1 MAIQTKYQ
9 KDLEDGKIKPKPV
22 VAPPKRVVVP
32 ARTVLKN
39 STPKAAPPKAAPIPS
54 YGRAMTVPKT
64 LVRPPVAPPR
74 TMKDP
79 QQDFVSR
86 GGGKGASIVVPPGK
100 SISPYDAMLMTPLG
114 MVGAAPV
121 GAEKIIG
128 SILKDPSI
136 LKSPLGQIAQKAQ
149 TMIPG
154 SMDDVIR
161 SFGLQPFGTLDSI
174 HAKAA
179 QGLASMDEIQY
190 LISQMGKSL
199 EAPVIPAGKSL
210 GSRVMAGGKYTA
222 QAIAEAMRKFGGAGG
237 NILQYLG
244 GVAGRNPK
252 LTATGLGAA
261 GLGYYGLNGGF
272 DGGNGGAGGAGGA
285 GGSSSPLYNQP
296 YGGGVS
302 NGPAWT
308 PNQGVYGAQ
317 IMGPQVPGLNL
328 GGGSF
333 YNPTEEQILNSP
345 YNQPY
350 GGGLGGGSGGN
361 TTPPP
366 FVPGDTPPPPP
377 PPPPVTPE
385 GPPANTNTGGGFFG
399 PQSMAEMMA
408 MFTQMKDLFGDA
420 GSAALDQIM
429 GLYTELQKS
438 MMDLQNKYIQSLIDA
453 QKPVA
458 PPVAPAPNLGP
469 EAFVPPYISPTAQNG
484 AYLEMSDPGMGALY
498 NMNPMYL
505 QSVQQMLNTLGYT
518 GAGVA
523 GRYGERSYSRPGG
536 PGSLAIGDAA
546 YENAANYVGL
556 PATERENAEAAMRYF
571 FGEMGN
577 SPRYQ
582 FPGRPQYPTRA

>member
-54 YGRAMTVPKT
+54 YGRPMPVPKT

-136 LKSPLGQIAQKAQ
+136 LKGPLGQIAQKAQ

-161 SFGLQPFGTLDSI
+161 SFGLQPFGTLESI

-179 QGLASMDEIQY
+179 QGLASMDEVQY

-222 QAIAEAMRKFGGAGG
+222 QAIADAMRKLGGAGG

-252 LTATGLGAA
+252 LTGAAALGAA

-272 DGGNGGAGGAGGA
+272 DGGYGIPEGGMPGDGGNFAPGLFTNPSTVNFGPDNGSNRNYKTPLALPPTPEVGLDKYGRNIGNWQQWAIANGL
-285 GGSSSPLYNQP
+285 SP
-296 YGGGVS
+296 VD
-302 NGPAWT
+302 
-308 PNQGVYGAQ
+308 PNV
-317 IMGPQVPGLNL
+317 PPPPPFVPGA
-328 GGGSF
+328 
-333 YNPTEEQILNSP
+333 TD
-345 YNQPY
+345 
-350 GGGLGGGSGGN
+350 
-361 TTPPP
+361 TPPP
-366 FVPGDTPPPPP
+366 FVPDGNGGGGGATDT
-377 PPPPVTPE
+377 
-385 GPPANTNTGGGFFG
+385 GPGTNTGGGFFG

-469 EAFVPPYISPTAQNG
+469 EAFVPPYISPSAQNG

-505 QSVQQMLNTLGYT
+505 QSVQQMLNTLGYK

>member
-22 VAPPKRVVVP
+22 VAPPKKVVVP

-54 YGRAMTVPKT
+54 YCRPMPVPKT

-79 QQDFVSR
+79 QQDFVRR
-86 GGGKGASIVVPPGK
+86 GGKTGGTRVDVPPGVTVD
-100 SISPYDAMLMTPLG
+100 PMDLMIMNPLG
-114 MVGAAPV
+114 MVGTAPIAAAKAAPMAA
-121 GAEKIIG
+121 G
-128 SILKDPSI
+128 L
-136 LKSPLGQIAQKAQ
+136 
-149 TMIPG
+149 
-154 SMDDVIR
+154 MDDVIR
-161 SFGLQPFGTLDSI
+161 SFGLEPFKGTLQEQ
-174 HAKAA
+174 AVK
-179 QGLASMDEIQY
+179 QGLLSADEIQY
-190 LISQMGKSL
+190 LINKAGQSV
-199 EAPVIPAGKSL
+199 EAPVISAGNSL

-222 QAIAEAMRKFGGAGG
+222 QTIAEAMKKFGGAGG

-252 LTATGLGAA
+252 LTGTAALGAA

-272 DGGNGGAGGAGGA
+272 DGGGGGGAVGANGSS
-285 GGSSSPLYNQP
+285 GSSSPMYNQP

-361 TTPPP
+361 TTLPP
-366 FVPGDTPPPPP
+366 FVPGVTDTPA
-377 PPPPVTPE
+377 PVVPDGNGGGGGATNT
-385 GPPANTNTGGGFFG
+385 GPGTNTGGGFFG

-408 MFTQMKDLFGDA
+408 MFTQMKDLFGDD
-420 GSAALDQIM
+420 GGQLDQIM
-429 GLYTELQKS
+429 AMYTELQKS

-469 EAFVPPYISPTAQNG
+469 EAFVPPYISPSAQNG

>member
-1 MAIQTKYQ
+1 MAIQTPPIK
-9 KDLEDGKIKPKPV
+9 KPSVKPGEDRMAQAQVIKRPPV
-22 VAPPKRVVVP
+22 VMPAPPKKVVVN
-32 ARTVLKN
+32 TVRPPL
-39 STPKAAPPKAAPIPS
+39 PKPAAPAPS

-79 QQDFVSR
+79 QQDFVR
-86 GGGKGASIVVPPGK
+86 RGGGGGKGAKIIVPPGRTVNP
-100 SISPYDAMLMTPLG
+100 SDVMLMNPLG

-121 GAEKIIG
+121 AAGV
-128 SILKDPSI
+128 
-136 LKSPLGQIAQKAQ
+136 
-149 TMIPG
+149 
-154 SMDDVIR
+154 MDDVIR
-161 SFGLQPFGTLDSI
+161 SFGLEPFKGTLQEQ
-174 HAKAA
+174 AVK
-179 QGLASMDEIQY
+179 QGLLSADEIQY
-190 LISQMGKSL
+190 LINKAGQSV
-199 EAPVIPAGKSL
+199 EAPVISAGKSL

-222 QAIAEAMRKFGGAGG
+222 QAIADAMRKLGGAGG

-252 LTATGLGAA
+252 LTGAAALGAA

-272 DGGNGGAGGAGGA
+272 DGGGGGLLGNAKTYGSS
-285 GGSSSPLYNQP
+285 GSSSSMYNQP

-350 GGGLGGGSGGN
+350 GGGSGGGSGGN
-361 TTPPP
+361 TTLPP
-366 FVPGDTPPPPP
+366 FVPGGGGDTSGGGGDTSGGGGGGGGGG
-377 PPPPVTPE
+377 VTDT
-385 GPPANTNTGGGFFG
+385 GPGTNTGGGFFG

-420 GSAALDQIM
+420 GGAALDQIM

-469 EAFVPPYISPTAQNG
+469 EAFVPPYISPSAQNG

-505 QSVQQMLNTLGYT
+505 QSVQQMLKTLGYT

>member
-1 MAIQTKYQ
+1 MAIQTPPNK
-9 KDLEDGKIKPKPV
+9 KPSVKPGEDRMAQAQVIKRPPV
-22 VAPPKRVVVP
+22 VMPAPPKKVVVN
-32 ARTVLKN
+32 TVRPPL
-39 STPKAAPPKAAPIPS
+39 PKPAAPAPS

-79 QQDFVSR
+79 QQDFVR
-86 GGGKGASIVVPPGK
+86 RGGGGGKGAKIIVPPGRTLNP
-100 SISPYDAMLMTPLG
+100 SDVMLMNPLG
-114 MVGAAPV
+114 MVGAAPMAAGV
-121 GAEKIIG
+121 
-128 SILKDPSI
+128 
-136 LKSPLGQIAQKAQ
+136 
-149 TMIPG
+149 
-154 SMDDVIR
+154 MDDVIR
-161 SFGLQPFGTLDSI
+161 SFGLEPFKGTLQEQ
-174 HAKAA
+174 AVK
-179 QGLASMDEIQY
+179 QGLLSADEIQY
-190 LISQMGKSL
+190 LINKAGQSV
-199 EAPVIPAGKSL
+199 EAPVISAGKSL

-222 QAIAEAMRKFGGAGG
+222 QAIADAMRKLGGAGG

-252 LTATGLGAA
+252 LTGAAALGAA

-272 DGGNGGAGGAGGA
+272 DGGYGIPEGGMPGDGGNF
-285 GGSSSPLYNQP
+285 S
-296 YGGGVS
+296 
-302 NGPAWT
+302 
-308 PNQGVYGAQ
+308 
-317 IMGPQVPGLNL
+317 PGLFTNPSTVTF
-328 GGGSF
+328 GPDNGSNRN
-333 YNPTEEQILNSP
+333 YKTPLALPPTPEVGLDKYGRNIGNWQQWAIANGLSP
-345 YNQPY
+345 VDPNVPA
-350 GGGLGGGSGGN
+350 
-361 TTPPP
+361 P
-366 FVPGDTPPPPP
+366 FVPGGGGDTSGGGGDTSGGGGGGGGGG
-377 PPPPVTPE
+377 VTDT
-385 GPPANTNTGGGFFG
+385 GPGTNTGGGFFG

-420 GSAALDQIM
+420 GGAALDQIM

-469 EAFVPPYISPTAQNG
+469 EAFVPPYISPSAQNG

-505 QSVQQMLNTLGYT
+505 QSVQQMLKTLGYT